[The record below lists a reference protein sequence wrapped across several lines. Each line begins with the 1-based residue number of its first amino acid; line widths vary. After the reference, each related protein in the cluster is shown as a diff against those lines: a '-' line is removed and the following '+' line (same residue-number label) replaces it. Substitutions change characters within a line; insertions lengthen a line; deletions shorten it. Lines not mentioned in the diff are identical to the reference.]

1 MQIAINNL
9 GEPDSYINVH
19 TPTRE
24 LATQSY
30 PNSVSRYKVAKRDG
44 SRGSSIDFTVS
55 LPPSLHL
62 SAPFYYSP
70 YGEDTREGERGI
82 SRAETG
88 PKNLCAGQGRG
99 SEGIRVI
106 SDN

>member
-9 GEPDSYINVH
+9 GELDSYINVH

-24 LATQSY
+24 LATPWQSY

-70 YGEDTREGERGI
+70 YGEDTREGER
-82 SRAETG
+82 AETG

>member
-70 YGEDTREGERGI
+70 YGEDTRRGKEGFHRPKRGRKI
-82 SRAETG
+82 SAR
-88 PKNLCAGQGRG
+88 GRDGVRKG
-99 SEGIRVI
+99 SE
-106 SDN
+106 

>member
-9 GEPDSYINVH
+9 GELDSYINVH

-24 LATQSY
+24 LATPWQSY

-70 YGEDTREGERGI
+70 YGEDTREGER
-82 SRAETG
+82 AETE
-88 PKNLCAGQGRG
+88 PKNLCAGQGR
-99 SEGIRVI
+99 EGIRVI